1 MDLDAPAASVDSC
14 AKAIVAVDDAVAAL
28 ARERIDN
35 LTKPLGSLGRIESLA
50 VKLSAMAGA
59 IPARAYTRKA
69 VLVGAADHGV
79 SLEGVSAYP
88 AEVTLQM
95 IAGFLGGHAA
105 INAFCRSVRADI
117 YIVDFGTR
125 EPRIEDPALL
135 NFRIGSGT
143 GNLAREPAMTAQ
155 QVDAALAA
163 GIAVFEENIWPHRYD
178 VLAVGEM
185 GISNST
191 SASAI
196 VAALTDS
203 PIDSVTG
210 RGTGVDDA
218 GLARKAAVLRMAL
231 ARCRT
236 RDWRTVAREVGGF
249 EIVGLTGVI
258 LAAARRRTAVILD
271 GFITSASALLA
282 REIAPQSQGYFVA
295 AHRSQE
301 PGHRIALAALELEPL
316 LDLELRLGE
325 GTGAALALPLI
336 ESATR
341 MISEMKTFAEASVA
355 TRIT

>member
-1 MDLDAPAASVDSC
+1 VDLDAPAASVDSC

-258 LAAARRRTAVILD
+258 LAAARI
-271 GFITSASALLA
+271 A

>member
-1 MDLDAPAASVDSC
+1 
-14 AKAIVAVDDAVAAL
+14 
-28 ARERIDN
+28 
-35 LTKPLGSLGRIESLA
+35 
-50 VKLSAMAGA
+50 
-59 IPARAYTRKA
+59 
-69 VLVGAADHGV
+69 
-79 SLEGVSAYP
+79 
-88 AEVTLQM
+88 
-95 IAGFLGGHAA
+95 
-105 INAFCRSVRADI
+105 
-117 YIVDFGTR
+117 
-125 EPRIEDPALL
+125 
-135 NFRIGSGT
+135 
-143 GNLAREPAMTAQ
+143 MTAQ